1 MLADKDVDLPQLYV
15 KLVFIFNLWY
25 SIVLDHRTC
34 YLRPGVPASLE
45 ADTRQNAK
53 SGSFF
58 RDSWL
63 MWEIIPS
70 QSKKSSI
77 GEPRNVCYWTEQH
90 DLTLSVL
97 KNFVKSIKQT
107 NKQTNKHALFINY
120 VTYIIHVLL
129 QKFILQ
135 RTSYFCFE
143 IGRHYGIDKEDR
155 IYLYCF
161 I

>member
-25 SIVLDHRTC
+25 SIVLDRRTC
-34 YLRPGVPASLE
+34 YLRPGVPALLG

-58 RDSWL
+58 HDSWL
-63 MWEIIPS
+63 MREIIPS
-70 QSKKSSI
+70 QSKKSSTE
-77 GEPRNVCYWTEQH
+77 EPRNVCYWTEQH

-107 NKQTNKHALFINY
+107 NKQTNMLN
-120 VTYIIHVLL
+120 
-129 QKFILQ
+129 
-135 RTSYFCFE
+135 S
-143 IGRHYGIDKEDR
+143 
-155 IYLYCF
+155 
-161 I
+161 